1 LRAIGVD
8 PVLPL
13 KQLLVAGNKRRVV
26 AERARD
32 FIVDLPR
39 RLSRRGRGA
48 ESTGRDETLECVRVQ
63 TIHNSRQDEWAG
75 AGSNGDFD
83 RSFGE
88 RFVTA
93 PFVAMKRRV
102 QILLTLGECRIRRQG
117 IGVFDDLTVVVF
129 AREER
134 EKELGEI
141 FMFGTGVNS
150 RRTRGD
156 QRVAKLCIRELGD
169 SEIQRSKLTQLNQR
183 VSPDE
188 NHAVLT
194 AVEQLQRWSAARSPK
209 TGIGG
214 D

>member
-102 QILLTLGECRIRRQG
+102 QVILTLGWRPVKLAGAGRLLRLPVGSIVPAETRKDRCR
-117 IGVFDDLTVVVF
+117 
-129 AREER
+129 
-134 EKELGEI
+134 
-141 FMFGTGVNS
+141 
-150 RRTRGD
+150 
-156 QRVAKLCIRELGD
+156 
-169 SEIQRSKLTQLNQR
+169 
-183 VSPDE
+183 
-188 NHAVLT
+188 
-194 AVEQLQRWSAARSPK
+194 
-209 TGIGG
+209 
-214 D
+214 